1 MFRFNIT
8 NLLLTLGIA
17 CFPVYIFPSGSLQI
31 SHLLFLV
38 LFIFFLIKY
47 KFEIIDW
54 TNPLLLLF
62 IYSLFV
68 EAVYAIIA
76 GEVNYLIDPAYL
88 IFNILI
94 SIAIYNTILKFGT
107 ISLRIGILIAT
118 AIAISLVY
126 ASGVALTVDSE
137 ASRGVGG
144 FNNPNQ
150 MGYFSTCLFSIACL
164 LFINKKMTLLEFCV
178 LLLSAAFLSIASL
191 SKAAILGNII
201 VLPFAFYALYK
212 RSKIALKIITIMLL
226 VIGGIYAFKLEQ
238 VGAFENIQ
246 FYNRILN
253 IQTEND
259 SSAESRGYFAFL
271 EANDLQ
277 IFTGMGG
284 QNAFKIV
291 GHEVHSTVG
300 AVFNL
305 YGVVGLLFFLWFYYI
320 WIAKIKHT
328 MGLHGVILIL
338 GPPFLY
344 GLTHNGI
351 RFSIFWATVSA
362 SLAVAKYVEY
372 ERKSG
377 NRKY

>member
-1 MFRFNIT
+1 MFKLNIT
-8 NLLLTLGIA
+8 SLLLIFGIA

-31 SHLLFLV
+31 SHLLLLA
-38 LFIFFLIKY
+38 LFIFVLIKY
-47 KFEIIDW
+47 KLELFDW
-54 TNPLLLLF
+54 TKPLLMLF

-68 EAVYAIIA
+68 EGVYAINS
-76 GEVNYLIDPAYL
+76 GEINYLIDPAYL

-94 SIAIYNTILKFGT
+94 SIAIYKAIFKFGT
-107 ISLRIGILIAT
+107 TSLRIGIL
-118 AIAISLVY
+118 V
-126 ASGVALTVDSE
+126 ASGVAIALVYANGVVLTVDSE
-137 ASRGVGG
+137 TSRGVGG

-150 MGYFSTCLFSIACL
+150 MGYFSTCLTSIACL
-164 LFINKKMTLLEFCV
+164 LFVNKKTTLWEFCI
-178 LLLSAAFLSIASL
+178 LLMVATFLSVASL
-191 SKAAILGNII
+191 SKAAILANII
-201 VLPFAFYALYK
+201 VLPFVFYALYK
-212 RSKIALKIITIMLL
+212 RSKMVLKIITVIIL

-238 VGAFENIQ
+238 AGAFESLQ

-253 IQTEND
+253 IQNEND

-277 IFTGMGG
+277 IITGMGA
-284 QNAFKIV
+284 QNVLKVV

-305 YGVVGLLFFLWFYYI
+305 YGLAGLLFFLWFYFI

-328 MGLHGVILIL
+328 MGLNGVIIIL

-351 RFSIFWATVSA
+351 RFSIFWVTVSA
-362 SLAVAKYVEY
+362 SLAVAKFIEY
-372 ERKSG
+372 KEKS
-377 NRKY
+377 